1 MMGFWNFLFGN
12 IFNSENAYEISPEA
26 STVSNLYSQN
36 GIFLD
41 VENDTFKISYT
52 GVLAKNGASDISVL
66 VGYGNVNKWENVTS
80 YAMKKGDN
88 GRFEVSIPASYD
100 TTINLAFNDNFNN
113 WDNNLGQN
121 YSFFC

>member
-1 MMGFWNFLFGN
+1 MGFLNFLFGN
-12 IFNSENAYEISPEA
+12 NFNSENADEMSPKT
-26 STVSNLYSQN
+26 SKVSNLYSQN

-41 VENDTFKISYT
+41 IENNTFKISYE
-52 GVLAKNGASDISVL
+52 GILAKNGASDISVL

-80 YAMKKGDN
+80 YAMKNVGN
-88 GRFEVSIPASYD
+88 NHFEVSIPATYN
-100 TTINLAFNDNFNN
+100 TTLNLAFNDNSEN